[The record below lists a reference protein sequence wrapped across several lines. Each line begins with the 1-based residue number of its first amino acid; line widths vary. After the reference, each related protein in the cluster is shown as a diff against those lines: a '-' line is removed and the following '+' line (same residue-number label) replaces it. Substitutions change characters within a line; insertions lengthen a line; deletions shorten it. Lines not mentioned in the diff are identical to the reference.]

1 MQTSSARTGLIRR
14 GNIWPGTRQ
23 FALHRNLELTPENL
37 LLARKWEIAAFTPQI
52 FKCSRSKTNHQ

>member
-23 FALHRNLELTPENL
+23 FALEGNLEFTPENPS
-37 LLARKWEIAAFTPQI
+37 LAEK
-52 FKCSRSKTNHQ
+52 